1 MDIQQETDINTNSQS
16 LYHPVDIGSV
26 KISGNL
32 FLAPVAGYSDAAF
45 RAICRDCGAS
55 LCYTEMVSSEA
66 LTRGSDKTHDIM
78 LRAPNEDIYAVQL
91 FGGVAETMAD
101 ATKIVIER
109 CNPEIIDINAGCPV
123 PKIIKSGA
131 GSSLTK
137 DPELLYKITKATVE
151 AAGKT
156 PVTVKIRSGWDNS
169 HITFREAGLAAFEAG
184 AKAVTLHGRTKVQCY
199 EGKANWAYLKELVE
213 MIAEVSGFNYDVKFI
228 TDDYVNNQVI
238 NEISHY
244 LKHHKVYPKVYISYS
259 RKAFFAKNDRNFRVT
274 FDSNIIARRDTLS
287 LQDGSFGYPILD
299 EAYYLMEVKILG
311 SIPLWFTNILSQ
323 LRIYNTHYS
332 KYGNEFMGYC
342 LNKNYAYNKRG
353 EKVC

>member
-1 MDIQQETDINTNSQS
+1 MDIQQEKDISIDSQS

-78 LRAPNEDIYAVQL
+78 LRAPNEDVYAVQL
-91 FGGVAETMAD
+91 FGGVAETMAE

-199 EGKANWAYLKELVE
+199 EGKANWSYLKELVE
-213 MIAEVSGFNYDVKFI
+213 LLKGKIPVFGSGDAFSPEDAKRMILETGCDGVMFARGAMGNPFIFTQTKELLTKGEYYEIPVKERLDTGMKELQHLIKLKGEYVACKEMRKRFCCYSKGVKGGAAI
-228 TDDYVNNQVI
+228 RKEIVNANNLEDYQ
-238 NEISHY
+238 
-244 LKHHKVYPKVYISYS
+244 
-259 RKAFFAKNDRNFRVT
+259 
-274 FDSNIIARRDTLS
+274 
-287 LQDGSFGYPILD
+287 
-299 EAYYLMEVKILG
+299 
-311 SIPLWFTNILSQ
+311 
-323 LRIYNTHYS
+323 RIY
-332 KYGNEFMGYC
+332 EEIC
-342 LNKNYAYNKRG
+342 AL
-353 EKVC
+353 

>member
-1 MDIQQETDINTNSQS
+1 MDIQQETDISIDSQS

-78 LRAPNEDIYAVQL
+78 LRAPNEDVYAVQL
-91 FGGVAETMAD
+91 FGGVAETMAE

-169 HITFREAGLAAFEAG
+169 HITFREVGLAAFEAG

-199 EGKANWAYLKELVE
+199 EGKANWAYLKELVGLLKGKIPVFGSGDAFSPEDAKRMLLETGCDGVMFARGAMGNPFIFTQTKELLTKGEYFEIPVKERLDTGMKELQHLIKLKGEYVACKE
-213 MIAEVSGFNYDVKFI
+213 MRKRFCCYSKGVTGGAAIRKEIVNANNLE
-228 TDDYVNNQVI
+228 DYQ
-238 NEISHY
+238 
-244 LKHHKVYPKVYISYS
+244 
-259 RKAFFAKNDRNFRVT
+259 
-274 FDSNIIARRDTLS
+274 
-287 LQDGSFGYPILD
+287 
-299 EAYYLMEVKILG
+299 
-311 SIPLWFTNILSQ
+311 
-323 LRIYNTHYS
+323 RIY
-332 KYGNEFMGYC
+332 EEIC
-342 LNKNYAYNKRG
+342 AL
-353 EKVC
+353 

>member
-78 LRAPNEDIYAVQL
+78 LRAPNEDVYAVQL
-91 FGGVAETMAD
+91 FGGVAETMAE

-199 EGKANWAYLKELVE
+199 EGKANWSYLKELVE
-213 MIAEVSGFNYDVKFI
+213 LLKGKIPVFGSGDAFSPEDAKRMILETGCDGVMFARGAMGNPFIFTQTKELLTKGEYFEIPVKERLDTGMKELQHLIKLKGEYVACKEMRKRFCCYSKGVTGGAAI
-228 TDDYVNNQVI
+228 RKEIVNANNLEDYQ
-238 NEISHY
+238 
-244 LKHHKVYPKVYISYS
+244 
-259 RKAFFAKNDRNFRVT
+259 
-274 FDSNIIARRDTLS
+274 
-287 LQDGSFGYPILD
+287 
-299 EAYYLMEVKILG
+299 
-311 SIPLWFTNILSQ
+311 
-323 LRIYNTHYS
+323 RIYAAICN
-332 KYGNEFMGYC
+332 
-342 LNKNYAYNKRG
+342 L
-353 EKVC
+353 

>member
-1 MDIQQETDINTNSQS
+1 METQQESKENIESQS
-16 LYHPVDIGSV
+16 LYHSVDIGPV

-91 FGGVAETMAD
+91 FGGVPETMAE
-101 ATKIVIER
+101 ATKIVLEKAH
-109 CNPEIIDINAGCPV
+109 PEIIDINAGCPV

-156 PVTVKIRSGWDNS
+156 PVTVKIRSGWDSSN
-169 HITFREAGLAAFEAG
+169 ITFREAGLAAYEAG
-184 AKAVTLHGRTKVQCY
+184 AKAVTLHGRTKTQGY
-199 EGKANWAYLKELVE
+199 EGKANWLYLKELVE
-213 MIAEVSGFNYDVKFI
+213 LLKDKVPVFGSGDAFSPEDAKRMILETGCAGVMFARGAMGNPFIFTQTKELLLTGSYSEIPIKKRLDTGMAELQHLIKLKGEYVACKEMRKRFCCYSKGVSGGAAIRKEIVNANTFE
-228 TDDYVNNQVI
+228 DYQ
-238 NEISHY
+238 
-244 LKHHKVYPKVYISYS
+244 K
-259 RKAFFAKNDRNFRVT
+259 
-274 FDSNIIARRDTLS
+274 
-287 LQDGSFGYPILD
+287 
-299 EAYYLMEVKILG
+299 
-311 SIPLWFTNILSQ
+311 
-323 LRIYNTHYS
+323 IYNSICTI
-332 KYGNEFMGYC
+332 
-342 LNKNYAYNKRG
+342 
-353 EKVC
+353 

>member
-16 LYHPVDIGSV
+16 LYHSVDIGSV

-78 LRAPNEDIYAVQL
+78 LRAPNEDVYAVQL
-91 FGGVAETMAD
+91 FGGVAETMAE

-213 MIAEVSGFNYDVKFI
+213 LLKEKIPVFGSGDAFSPEDAKRMILETGCDGVMFARGAMGNPFIFTQTKELLTKGEYYEIPVKERLDTGMKELQHLIKLKGEYVACKEMRKRFCCYSKGVTGGAAI
-228 TDDYVNNQVI
+228 RKEIVNANNLEDYQ
-238 NEISHY
+238 
-244 LKHHKVYPKVYISYS
+244 
-259 RKAFFAKNDRNFRVT
+259 
-274 FDSNIIARRDTLS
+274 
-287 LQDGSFGYPILD
+287 
-299 EAYYLMEVKILG
+299 
-311 SIPLWFTNILSQ
+311 
-323 LRIYNTHYS
+323 RIYAAICN
-332 KYGNEFMGYC
+332 
-342 LNKNYAYNKRG
+342 L
-353 EKVC
+353 

>member
-78 LRAPNEDIYAVQL
+78 LRAPNEDVYAVQL
-91 FGGVAETMAD
+91 FGGVAETMAE

-137 DPELLYKITKATVE
+137 DPKLLYKITKATVE

-199 EGKANWAYLKELVE
+199 EGKANWSYLKELVE
-213 MIAEVSGFNYDVKFI
+213 LLKGKIPVFGSGDAFSPEDAKRMILETGCDGVMFARGAMGNPFIFTQTKELLTKGEYYEIPVKERLDTGMKELQHLIKLKGEYVACKEMRKRFCCYSKGVTGGAAI
-228 TDDYVNNQVI
+228 RKEIVNANNLEDYQ
-238 NEISHY
+238 
-244 LKHHKVYPKVYISYS
+244 
-259 RKAFFAKNDRNFRVT
+259 
-274 FDSNIIARRDTLS
+274 
-287 LQDGSFGYPILD
+287 
-299 EAYYLMEVKILG
+299 
-311 SIPLWFTNILSQ
+311 
-323 LRIYNTHYS
+323 RIYAAICN
-332 KYGNEFMGYC
+332 
-342 LNKNYAYNKRG
+342 L
-353 EKVC
+353 